1 MESEI
6 RALLSPLVIPDATE
20 VRRAR
25 KLIDASLR
33 DGQPHGTFELLELF
47 SGAEHV
53 GRPSSGMSG
62 AIPLDLPVDRAS
74 WRAVITRDH
83 PVTRWLRLDRASI
96 EALSDLVTMGLAM
109 GMGAD
114 LQAGDVHDIH
124 WQFSVT
130 SSSLILPRGLQQL
143 RSVTYRRPYRLLAQ
157 PALPV
162 EPDVFLD
169 DLAALGLDRRTERTL
184 REAVESFRRGLYLA
198 CASLLGATSEGAW
211 FAFGERFRASVPGLA
226 RALDDGK
233 AEQVQAKL
241 VQALRDAGS
250 RLKRTADD
258 LATSAATFRALRN
271 YGVHPRG
278 EVQPDLEPVFDEE
291 ACGMLLLNSH
301 RYLTRMGRAADE
313 LAAAKGAEEPEPE
326 DEAQTAGAA
335 RRPIDR
341 SQVLRSGEGGPT

>member
-1 MESEI
+1 MHWVVTQEASTRKDEG
-6 RALLSPLVIPDATE
+6 RRTGEACSSTVDLSTAGEEDP
-20 VRRAR
+20 RRKSSGERDSGAPVAVGHPR
-25 KLIDASLR
+25 CDGGPPGEEAHRRLLR

-83 PVTRWLRLDRASI
+83 PVTRWIRLDRASI

-169 DLAALGLDRRTERTL
+169 DLAALGLDHRTERTL

-198 CASLLGATSEGAW
+198 CASLLGATSEGAR

-226 RALDDGK
+226 KALDDGK
-233 AEQVQAKL
+233 A
-241 VQALRDAGS
+241 S
-250 RLKRTADD
+250 R
-258 LATSAATFRALRN
+258 
-271 YGVHPRG
+271 
-278 EVQPDLEPVFDEE
+278 
-291 ACGMLLLNSH
+291 C
-301 RYLTRMGRAADE
+301 
-313 LAAAKGAEEPEPE
+313 
-326 DEAQTAGAA
+326 
-335 RRPIDR
+335 RRSSCRLSEMPAH
-341 SQVLRSGEGGPT
+341 G